1 MIKPTQVGVIAA
13 FRGQKSI
20 NIIILTMYKYTYLL
34 SDSYRQEKS
43 ISVSYQPHQ
52 QIQQQSTSRIHGAPR
67 TAIERAQSSAGRLYE
82 LKNQYQQ
89 FQRK

>member
-1 MIKPTQVGVIAA
+1 LNVQANSSGFIAA
-13 FRGQKSI
+13 FKGQKSI

-43 ISVSYQPHQ
+43 ISMSYQPYQ

-67 TAIERAQSSAGRLYE
+67 TAIERAQSSAGRFYE

-89 FQRK
+89 F